1 MSSHH
6 FVKENQ
12 EPALIIANGLPCDE
26 SLLGQLLEWSPYVI
40 VLDGALDRVMSL
52 GIKFDVLLGDFDRLE
67 ANQELFPSQPDIEIV
82 HTPNQDKTDLE
93 KALDFL
99 ITKGHKAVNIVWA
112 TGLRMDHTF
121 NNICTL
127 GKYVNTINAVILDN
141 HSKIFVLPHNFKKYY
156 TKGQVLSLFALGE
169 VNGINSKGLKYDLNN
184 DTLSIVNRSGSSNE
198 STEAGIVEINY
209 NEGILLLMECTD

>member
-12 EPALIIANGLPCDE
+12 EPALIIANGQPCSE
-26 SLLGQLLEWSPYVI
+26 TLLGELLEWSPYVI
-40 VLDGALDRVMSL
+40 VLDGALDKVLSY

-67 ANQELFPSQPDIEIV
+67 AKHLDLPDQPNIEIV
-82 HTPNQDKTDLE
+82 HTPDQNKTDLE

-99 ITKGHKAVNIVWA
+99 IQKGHKAVNIVWA

-127 GKYVNTINAVILDN
+127 GKYCDKINAVMLDN
-141 HSKIFVLPHNFKKYY
+141 YSKIFVLPKDYKKYY
-156 TKGQVLSLFALGE
+156 NKGQVISLFALGE
-169 VNGINSKGLKYDLNN
+169 VNGIKSSGLAYNLNN
-184 DTLSIVNRSGSSNE
+184 DSLSTLHRSGSSNE
-198 STEAGIVEINY
+198 SAETGMVEISY
-209 NEGILLLMECTD
+209 KEGVLLMMECSD